1 LRRHEYV
8 VDVMGGARGLNY
20 AYDYRRVDGIMVPT
34 TRRVVAFDD
43 NKRKISDPVLV
54 AIDIRAIS
62 FK

>member
-1 LRRHEYV
+1 
-8 VDVMGGARGLNY
+8 MGGARGLNY